1 MKLSTRMKFLV
12 NNGLKGLAWFAV
24 LIAAYVSFEE
34 FVISKDPD
42 MWMETFYARPIV
54 VYLIYLG
61 SEFFFGIIPPELFM
75 IWALKKANAANYFLN
90 LGFFASASYFLGYL
104 TFLIGKFIH
113 KKVSFRYLRIK
124 FLKNTWPQLKKYGI
138 FLIIV
143 AALTPIPWSATCLL
157 IGSAGYPGERFLR
170 YALFRILRFAVYGY
184 VIFQTHQI

>member
-1 MKLSTRMKFLV
+1 MMLSPRMRFLV
-12 NNGLKGLAWFAV
+12 NNGLRGLAWFAV
-24 LIAAYVSFEE
+24 LLAAYFSFEK

-75 IWALKKANAANYFLN
+75 IWSIKQANVANYFLN
-90 LGFFASASYFLGYL
+90 LAFFGIASYALGYV
-104 TFLIGKFIH
+104 TFLIGKFLY
-113 KKVSFRYLRIK
+113 KRVMFRYVRIK
-124 FLKNTWPQLKKYGI
+124 FLKRLWPQLKKYGI

-143 AALTPIPWSATCLL
+143 AALTPLPWSATCLL
-157 IGSAGYPGERFLR
+157 VGSAGYPGERFLR
-170 YALFRILRFAVYGY
+170 YSLFRILRFAVYGY